1 MVRNVPW
8 RGKDSNP
15 RNRQTPR
22 WLPNSNTLCRNRYD
36 VSPQAI
42 MRLAERPPGA
52 GDEALGIGHM
62 RRAIGV
68 NMHLEVREA
77 GNEVAGPTRMIEVY
91 VREQDVPDVGE
102 SDAQFGQAVLEAV
115 ERRGGAR
122 VYDCRLGTID
132 PIG

>member
-1 MVRNVPW
+1 
-8 RGKDSNP
+8 
-15 RNRQTPR
+15 
-22 WLPNSNTLCRNRYD
+22 
-36 VSPQAI
+36 
-42 MRLAERPPGA
+42 
-52 GDEALGIGHM
+52 M
-62 RRAIGV
+62 RRAVGV